1 MQFPTFLR
9 PETCKRSQRLVTE
22 SSIPGYRVQVFVHW
36 CPHCQQLM
44 PKCLVLLPVVETW
57 YYYRIC
63 MGWRKSDWMS
73 WFGMLCKSFAL
84 YIVSTKRER
93 DKIEDIPDMFF
104 LEMFLQT
111 FLAVGRTQA
120 VPFGTAIATAWCDFF
135 AFWGCELRHRTSA
148 LYRARVVR
156 HGPWDTWPIC
166 QIWWEKSKSCFF
178 LGRLHAKLSGCVFCS
193 FLCLHHRNPVNVRP
207 SPLGGQVLG
216 ARHQHS
222 WGYWAL
228 GGCG

>member
-111 FLAVGRTQA
+111 FLAVGRTPGCT
-120 VPFGTAIATAWCDFF
+120 VWHCNCDSMV
-135 AFWGCELRHRTSA
+135 WL
-148 LYRARVVR
+148 
-156 HGPWDTWPIC
+156 
-166 QIWWEKSKSCFF
+166 
-178 LGRLHAKLSGCVFCS
+178 
-193 FLCLHHRNPVNVRP
+193 LC
-207 SPLGGQVLG
+207 VLG
-216 ARHQHS
+216 LWTAPQNIS
-222 WGYWAL
+222 FVQSK
-228 GGCG
+228 GG